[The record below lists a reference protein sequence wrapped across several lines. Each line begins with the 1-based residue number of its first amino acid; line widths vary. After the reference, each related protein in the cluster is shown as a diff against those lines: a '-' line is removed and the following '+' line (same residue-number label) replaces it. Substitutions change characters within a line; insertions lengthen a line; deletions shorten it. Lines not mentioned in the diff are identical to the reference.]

1 MVSLERQCWSNS
13 QYSRRECLEI
23 SGFPESL
30 KNEDLEGTVLKV
42 FEELDVLVYRSNV
55 EDCHWVANRTSKKV
69 IIKLSRRKDANKI
82 CRVKKNLK
90 NLNLSSLGMKNPV
103 LSTTATVVITKC
115 YGVNVRSFR
124 QTSRFMPSGI

>member
-1 MVSLERQCWSNS
+1 MDAVA
-13 QYSRRECLEI
+13 Y
-23 SGFPESL
+23 P
-30 KNEDLEGTVLKV
+30 
-42 FEELDVLVYRSNV
+42 SNV
-55 EDCHWVANRTSKKV
+55 EDCHWVASRTSKKV
-69 IIKLSRRKDANKI
+69 IIKLSRRKYANKI
-82 CRVKKNLK
+82 RRVKKNLK